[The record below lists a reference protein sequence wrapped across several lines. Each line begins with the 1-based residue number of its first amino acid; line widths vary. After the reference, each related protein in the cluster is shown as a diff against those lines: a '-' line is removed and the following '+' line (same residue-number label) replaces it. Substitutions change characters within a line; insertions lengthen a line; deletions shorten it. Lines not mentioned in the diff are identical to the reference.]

1 MMDKRSSL
9 LYQPHIAQSPFGIAL
24 SSSHKRMAVMLIV
37 NRLSMISERELVTCG
52 YLGRRENF

>member
-24 SSSHKRMAVMLIV
+24 PSSRKRMAATLIV
-37 NRLSMISERELVTCG
+37 NRLSMISERRLVTYS
-52 YLGRRENF
+52 YLGRPKDF